1 MKRRKPGRRDQIQDW
16 RSLVRARGLVPAIVA
31 VVALVALL
39 AWAIPGLGVR
49 TDFIRLAPADGARL
63 DAAGTWRLTRWP
75 ELLPKDW
82 DPYQQLRQMQKEART
97 RRDGDPQAVDMLQK
111 VRRIWDDAPA
121 NTALDGVGVRIP
133 GYLVPLD
140 HGRRGITE
148 FLLVPYFGACIHSP
162 PPPSSQIIHVTPRE
176 PLAGLHTMDTVWIAG
191 TLRLQRSE
199 STMGVSG
206 WAMKGAEVERYVS
219 ERQ

>member
-1 MKRRKPGRRDQIQDW
+1 MPGRRDQVQDW
-16 RSLVRARGLVPAIVA
+16 RSLFRARAFVPVMAA

-39 AWAIPGLGVR
+39 AWAIAGHDVRREFFRSAPGH
-49 TDFIRLAPADGARL
+49 GAGL
-63 DAAGTWRLTRWP
+63 DAAGDWRLTRWP

-82 DPYQQLRQMQKEART
+82 DPYEQLRQMQKEART
-97 RRDGDPQAVDMLQK
+97 RKDGDAQAVDMMKK
-111 VRRIWDDAPA
+111 VRRLWDDAPA
-121 NTALDGVGVRIP
+121 NTALDGVRVRIP

-140 HGRRGITE
+140 NGRRGITE
-148 FLLVPYFGACIHSP
+148 LLLVPYFGACIHSP

-206 WAMKGAEVERYVS
+206 WAMEGAEVEPYVS
-219 ERQ
+219 ERH